1 MSGRTGGAVDR
12 DRIWPIWRR
21 TLRMPGSQEDNGP
34 MDGVLRRQLTRR
46 EVLAAGATAFAAV
59 SVGAV
64 IAACGPATTSSAPSA
79 GASASGSTPSAAPS
93 ASAAGAAV
101 EISWMVPPIFQY
113 QFDGKTLQTDP
124 ADWPNQA
131 AAAFQAENPNI
142 TVKPQV
148 IPWDVWPQ
156 KRTAALTQGPL
167 PDLMYRLTPD
177 VVNQGLAEPVDD
189 YLTPDD
195 LGDIV
200 PAATDAMR
208 KNGRLYGVPWIGN
221 PAVLVFN
228 KTLAD
233 QKGASDLLPGADTP
247 RDLFWPQYIELM
259 KKVSGTDT
267 YGLGVAAGHWSAVIG
282 WMLGGWMQLWG
293 ANVWDSPDEERWV
306 LHESDGAHKAAE
318 TYLQLAKDG
327 LLVPGTPKWED
338 LDQLWYRNQLL
349 SRGHWAAVDTE
360 LDAAV
365 KSGAAA
371 QPFELFY
378 TQFPRAD
385 GVAAGVDHNY
395 DGTMVMRNPDT
406 AKRDAAAVFA
416 TWLARNVDAAVGIG
430 GNGFFPIGHVGAE
443 AANDATF
450 ASKPQY
456 QWILNNALSIP
467 AIPKSV
473 SGPQNNAHSIKMWA
487 KIEADKLYY
496 ATWES
501 IVLGQRPPKDAL
513 NELGD
518 RINKGLGAA

>member
-1 MSGRTGGAVDR
+1 
-12 DRIWPIWRR
+12 
-21 TLRMPGSQEDNGP
+21 
-34 MDGVLRRQLTRR
+34 
-46 EVLAAGATAFAAV
+46 
-59 SVGAV
+59 
-64 IAACGPATTSSAPSA
+64 
-79 GASASGSTPSAAPS
+79 
-93 ASAAGAAV
+93 
-101 EISWMVPPIFQY
+101 MVPPIFQY

-131 AAAFQAENPNI
+131 AAAFTAKYPHI

-189 YLTPDD
+189 YLGPDD

-208 KNGRLYGVPWIGN
+208 KNGRLFGVPWIGN
-221 PAVLVFN
+221 PAVLVLN
-228 KTLAD
+228 KTLAEE
-233 QKGASDLLPGADTP
+233 KGAADLLPGADTP

-259 KKVSGTDT
+259 KKVSGDGTF
-267 YGLGVAAGHWSAVIG
+267 GVGVAAGHWSAVIG
-282 WMLGGWMQLWG
+282 WALGGWMQLWG
-293 ANVWDSPDEERWV
+293 AKVWDTPDEETFV
-306 LHESDGAHKAAE
+306 LHKDDNAHKAAE
-318 TYLQLAKDG
+318 AYLQLVKDG

-360 LDAAV
+360 LDAAL

-371 QPFELFY
+371 KPFELYY

-395 DGTMVMRNPDT
+395 DGTMVMRDADT
-406 AKRDAAAVFA
+406 AKRDAAATFA
-416 TWLARNVDAAVGIG
+416 KWLARDVDAAIGIG
-430 GNGFFPIGHVGAE
+430 GNGFFPIGHVGARGSR
-443 AANDATF
+443 TTRHSR
-450 ASKPQY
+450 SKPQY
-456 QWILNNALSIP
+456 QWILNNALAIP
-467 AIPKSV
+467 AIPKNV
-473 SGPQNNAHSIKMWA
+473 SGPQSNDHSIKMWA

-513 NELGD
+513 NELGE

>member
-1 MSGRTGGAVDR
+1 
-12 DRIWPIWRR
+12 
-21 TLRMPGSQEDNGP
+21 MPGSDEG
-34 MDGVLRRQLTRR
+34 MDPVARTLQRPLTRR
-46 EVLAAGATAFAAV
+46 EILTAGAAAAAAAG
-59 SVGAV
+59 VGAF
-64 IAACGPATTSSAPSA
+64 IAACSTPTSSGSASPPSSAPS
-79 GASASGSTPSAAPS
+79 GAPS
-93 ASAAGAAV
+93 AIASGAAV
-101 EISWMVPPIFQY
+101 GTIAEITWMVPPIFQY
-113 QFDGKTLQTDP
+113 QFDGKTLQKDP

-131 AAAFQAENPNI
+131 AEAFTAENPNI

-148 IPWDVWPQ
+148 IPWDVWAQ

-189 YLTPDD
+189 YLTADD

-208 KNGRLYGVPWIGN
+208 KNGRLFGVPWIGN
-221 PAVLVFN
+221 PAILVFN
-228 KTLAD
+228 KTLVE
-233 QKGASDLLPGADTP
+233 QKGAADLLPGPDTP
-247 RDLFWPQYIELM
+247 RDLFWPQYTELM
-259 KKVSGTDT
+259 KKVSGSGT

-282 WMLGGWMQLWG
+282 WALGGWMQLYG
-293 ANVWDSPDEERWV
+293 AKVWDTPDEEKWV
-306 LHESDGAHKAAE
+306 LHQDDNAQKAAE
-318 TYLQLAKDG
+318 AYSKLAKDG

-338 LDQLWYRNQLL
+338 LDQLWYRNQLA

-371 QPFELFY
+371 APFELYY
-378 TQFPRAD
+378 TQFPRIE

-395 DGTMVMRNPDT
+395 DGTMVMRNSDT
-406 AKRDAAAVFA
+406 AKRDAAATFA
-416 TWLARNVDAAVGIG
+416 KWLARDIDAAIGIG
-430 GNGFFPIGHVGAE
+430 GNGFFPIGHAGAS

-456 QWILNNALSIP
+456 QWILNNALAIP
-467 AIPKSV
+467 AIPKNV
-473 SGPQNNAHSIKMWA
+473 SGPQSNDHSIKMWA

>member
-1 MSGRTGGAVDR
+1 MPESREEQAPAGRILA
-12 DRIWPIWRR
+12 RR
-21 TLRMPGSQEDNGP
+21 LS
-34 MDGVLRRQLTRR
+34 RR
-46 EVLAAGATAFAAV
+46 EVLAAGAAAAAAV
-59 SVGAV
+59 GVGAV
-64 IAACGPATTSSAPSA
+64 LAACTTSTSSSAPSVGATVAPGATA
-79 GASASGSTPSAAPS
+79 GPSV
-93 ASAAGAAV
+93 AAGEPV

-131 AAAFQAENPNI
+131 AAAFQAKNPAI

-148 IPWDVWPQ
+148 IPWDVWAER
-156 KRTAALTQGPL
+156 RTAALTQGPL

-189 YLTPDD
+189 FLTGDD
-195 LGDIV
+195 QGDII
-200 PAATDAMR
+200 PAAMDAMR
-208 KNGRLYGVPWIGN
+208 RNGRIFGVPWIGN
-221 PAVLVFN
+221 PAILVLN

-233 QKGASDLLPGADTP
+233 EKGASDLLPGADTP

-259 KKVSGTDT
+259 KKVSGNGA
-267 YGLGVAAGHWSAVIG
+267 YGVGVAAGHWSAVIG
-282 WMLGGWMQLWG
+282 WALGGWMQLWG
-293 ANVWDSPDEERWV
+293 AQVWETADEEKYV
-306 LHESDGAHKAAE
+306 LHLDDNAHKAVE
-318 TYLQLAKDG
+318 TYLQLAQDG

-371 QPFELFY
+371 MPFELFY

-395 DGTMVMRNPDT
+395 DGNMAMRNPDA
-406 AKRDAAAVFA
+406 AKRAAAAAFA
-416 TWLARNVDAAVGIG
+416 KWLARDVDAAIGIG

-443 AANDATF
+443 AANGATF
-450 ASKPQY
+450 SAKPQY
-456 QWILNNALSIP
+456 QWILNNALSLP
-467 AIPKSV
+467 AIPKNV
-473 SGPQNNAHSIKMWA
+473 SGPQSNAHSIKQWA
-487 KIEADKLYY
+487 KIDADKLYY

-501 IVLGQRPPKDAL
+501 IISGQRPPKDAL

>member
-1 MSGRTGGAVDR
+1 MSGSHDDNGAVDR
-12 DRIWPIWRR
+12 ALGR
-21 TLRMPGSQEDNGP
+21 E
-34 MDGVLRRQLTRR
+34 LTRR
-46 EVLAAGATAFAAV
+46 QVLAAGAAAATAVGAGALLAACSPSASV
-59 SVGAV
+59 APSVGAS
-64 IAACGPATTSSAPSA
+64 AAPST
-79 GASASGSTPSAAPS
+79 GPS
-93 ASAAGAAV
+93 ASAAGEAV
-101 EISWMVPPIFQY
+101 EITWMVPPIFQY

-131 AAAFQAENPNI
+131 AAAYKVAHPNV
-142 TVKPQV
+142 TVTPQV
-148 IPWDVWPQ
+148 VPWDVWAQ

-167 PDLMYRLTPD
+167 PELMYRLTPD

-189 YLTPDD
+189 YITDED

-221 PAVLVFN
+221 PAILVIN

-233 QKGASDLLPGADTP
+233 EKGASDLLPGADTP
-247 RDLFWPQYIELM
+247 RDLFWPQYTELM
-259 KKVSGTDT
+259 KKVSGGGT
-267 YGLGVAAGHWSAVIG
+267 YGVGVAAGHWSAVIG
-282 WMLGGWMQLWG
+282 WAMGGWMQLWG
-293 ANVWDSPDEERWV
+293 ATVWDSPAEERWV
-306 LHESDGAHKAAE
+306 LHEDDNAHKAVE
-318 TYLQLAKDG
+318 TYLQLVNDG

-338 LDQLWYRNQLL
+338 LDQLWYHNQLL

-371 QPFELFY
+371 SPFELYY
-378 TQFPRAD
+378 TQFPRAE

-395 DGTMVMRNPDT
+395 DGTMVMRNEDA
-406 AKRDAAAVFA
+406 AKRAAAAEFA
-416 TWLARNVDAAVGIG
+416 RWLARDIDAAIGIG
-430 GNGFFPIGHVGAE
+430 GNGFFPIGHAGAE

-450 ASKPQY
+450 SSKPQY
-456 QWILNNALSIP
+456 QWVLNQALAIP
-467 AIPKSV
+467 AIPKNV
-473 SGPQNNAHSIKMWA
+473 SGPQNNDHSIKMWA

-513 NELGD
+513 NELGE